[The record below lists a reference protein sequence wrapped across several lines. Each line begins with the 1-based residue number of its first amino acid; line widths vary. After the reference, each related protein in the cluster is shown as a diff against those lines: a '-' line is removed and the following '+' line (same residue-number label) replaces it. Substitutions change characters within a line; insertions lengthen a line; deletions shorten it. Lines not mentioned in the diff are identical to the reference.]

1 MPETPTSHESA
12 VRGAV
17 ADEVWDVDQE
27 WLDLEAERTAA
38 EEFAARFAG
47 PSGDDD
53 VPECLD
59 DPRFTV
65 EVLLS
70 MRGPVSAWDLVLL
83 ASVDPATLSTQGK
96 LAYLR
101 CVEAVKSMLSAMES
115 RGTVAMA
122 GTDASN
128 SITDRHVA
136 MEVAQLRRVGEGA
149 AASGIATARAL
160 HVEFPKFLAAL
171 EAGEVS
177 EWHCRVVV
185 SETAHVTDRATIAA
199 LQDRLL
205 PKAKAKTPTQFRTD
219 VRKAV
224 ADLDA
229 KREAERV
236 ARARAGRY
244 VTCKQ
249 LPDGMG
255 YLGIVTDW
263 PTISAMHQRITGAA
277 TAVKKARGGAK
288 AVLAGDEDALM
299 DACRADAMAGLL
311 LGTAQPDGSIEF
323 DPTAIPISLTVVMDL
338 PTLRGE
344 ADRVALVDGEP
355 MPAGIA
361 REYADAAR
369 WWRRVVTDPVTG
381 HLLDYGREQY
391 LPARWREHV
400 IHRDGCRAPGCTVQA
415 ESRLQAD
422 HPQPFP
428 QGPTSAANGGG
439 LCIKHHQLKTSR
451 YAAIEDSAADGSA
464 TWITAWRQRITVPP
478 RPFLHDPADHPPN
491 APEFER
497 TTSPGSP
504 PDPPDQTPRAPRDL
518 PTAPP
523 DLALG
528 DPREPAP
535 SRAPARDHRPAPTTL
550 SPANLRP
557 DLPRIEPL
565 GLDLPCPPP
574 F

>member
-1 MPETPTSHESA
+1 MPETPTSHESP
-12 VRGAV
+12 VRGAAV
-17 ADEVWDVDQE
+17 DEVWDVDQE

-38 EEFAARFAG
+38 QEFAARFAG
-47 PSGDDD
+47 PFGDDD
-53 VPECLD
+53 VPACLD
-59 DPRFTV
+59 DPRFAD
-65 EVLLS
+65 EDLLA

-83 ASVDPATLSTQGK
+83 ASIDPATLSTQGK
-96 LAYLR
+96 LEYLR
-101 CVEAVKSMLSAMES
+101 CVEAVKSMLSAMET

-122 GTDASN
+122 GTNGDDS
-128 SITDRHVA
+128 TRDRHVA

-160 HVEFPKFLAAL
+160 HVEFPQFLVAL

-177 EWHCRVVV
+177 EWHCRVLV
-185 SETAHVTDRATIAA
+185 SETAHVTDPATIAA
-199 LQDRLL
+199 LQERLL
-205 PKAKAKTPTQFRTD
+205 AKAKRKTPTQFRTD

-229 KREAERV
+229 QREAERV

-263 PTISAMHQRITGAA
+263 STISAMHQQNTVDATG
-277 TAVKKARGGAK
+277 VKKTRGGAA
-288 AVLAGDEDALM
+288 AVRAGDDDALM
-299 DACRADAMAGLL
+299 DACRADAFAGRF
-311 LGTAQPDGSIEF
+311 LGTAQPDGSIGF

-381 HLLDYGREQY
+381 HMLDYGREQY

-451 YAAIEDSAADGSA
+451 YLAIEDSAADGSA
-464 TWITAWRQRITVPP
+464 TWITAWGQRISIPP
-478 RPFLHDPADHPPN
+478 RPFLHDPADHPPGGESSGPPP
-491 APEFER
+491 APAPPEER
-497 TTSPGSP
+497 PTEEPPTQPPSPGSSARPGLSTSALMYP
-504 PDPPDQTPRAPRDL
+504 PRPKQ
-518 PTAPP
+518 
-523 DLALG
+523 G
-528 DPREPAP
+528 SFDPRE
-535 SRAPARDHRPAPTTL
+535 
-550 SPANLRP
+550 
-557 DLPRIEPL
+557 
-565 GLDLPCPPP
+565 LDTPGRPP